1 MKHSIDSLHATP
13 NRIACWLFLL
23 TIPLFL
29 TQVASAEEP
38 EGPPLSELIP
48 DSEYR
53 ALVSFY
59 NAMGGSSWPGDH
71 NWLSDDLPWTGVS
84 IEGAEVEF
92 ADGGYTVIEQ
102 GNVTRLSVTFR
113 LPDNTGSIPASLGN
127 LKELRYLGLANH
139 QLTGRI
145 PASLGSLSKLEFL
158 GLSYNQL
165 SGEIPASL
173 GSLGRL
179 EHLGLAHNE
188 LTGEIPPSLGSLG
201 RLERLNLGFN
211 QLTGEIPDTL
221 GYLTGLDVLGLNHNQ
236 LTGRIPADFA
246 NLTGLESLRID
257 HNVLAQAVSSTRWI
271 GIRTQLEAAG
281 VDVTDDQQFGWSGE
295 VSIEGGGATV
305 IRDGTPI
312 ALSTDDHVFE
322 GDVIETVP
330 DGVVRIRYADSS
342 STTVGADS
350 SVDIAEFRHNSED
363 GSDRSIIG
371 LLRGWLRSRTGD
383 IEDVEVRTRNASIGV
398 RGTEFTV
405 EYRESNGNGSTLV
418 SVDSGSVE
426 VTDLSSGGTVS
437 VGASESWDV
446 ETALADLDDPEWKWS
461 TWFGPH
467 YSMGHWI
474 YHIEH
479 GWLSLAADVR
489 PAGFH
494 FFDQALGMW
503 GWTSEEVYP
512 WFYWYGGLNDWVF
525 YDLGGS
531 PGERLF
537 HTDADGWQTE
547 SELISA
553 EGIEYHLLTSIWGY
567 EAEQDVS
574 IFTMGF
580 EQPFAFFIDAESEQV
595 NQRPSANVF
604 ARIGVAGD
612 QSVLTS
618 EYKAYSERFTRT
630 AAFADAGLTIS
641 HPEETDGSATYDAW
655 ELALQPLGS
664 VAVESVVADVLTGTA
679 LRYSSF
685 GGGKERFEYIQT
697 FAAKKSE
704 NASIDDLVGEWGIVR
719 LEIESLPEITDD
731 GIFDPAEIL
740 YSTLSVPATIT
751 ADNGGTFSIDGV
763 EMESEIVQFHFNGLP
778 SERRR
783 FEPATIQADFPLHV
797 SPSGE
802 TFLEVQEGR
811 EGEPHQHM
819 SGFMSPDGDFMA
831 FAEGWPSIHQ
841 ARTNSVP
848 DGAGESFAAHQLFLG
863 VRLDPNPDLAGR
875 EYHLTGQSFWVS
887 RYDYEMSPA
896 GPDQT
901 GTLSFDASGETASLS
916 FGGRTVHMPARN
928 PTGDGFSVATETPH
942 ELPPVDYAVDP
953 DGRLN
958 FDLSALTTDDGT
970 DAFFSGFA
978 QEGGEVL
985 VLSFGY
991 VEDVG
996 ADGDEGQ
1003 ISLWVAT
1010 CVNCD

>member
-13 NRIACWLFLL
+13 YRIACWLFLL
-23 TIPLFL
+23 TIPLLL
-29 TQVASAEEP
+29 TQAASAEEP
-38 EGPPLSELIP
+38 EYPPLSEQIP
-48 DSEYR
+48 ASEYS
-53 ALVSFY
+53 ALVNFY
-59 NAMGGSSWPGDH
+59 NALGGSSWPAGH
-71 NWLSDDLPWTGVS
+71 NWLSDDLPWSGVS
-84 IEGAEVEF
+84 IEGVEIQRE
-92 ADGGYTVIEQ
+92 DGEYIVIQQ
-102 GNVTRLSVTFR
+102 GNVTRLDVGGS
-113 LPDNTGSIPASLGN
+113 LTGSIPASLGN
-127 LKELRYLGLANH
+127 LKELRFLGLSNH
-139 QLTGRI
+139 GLTGGI
-145 PASLGSLSKLEFL
+145 PASLGSLSNLEYL

-188 LTGEIPPSLGSLG
+188 LTGEIPASLGGLGSL
-201 RLERLNLGFN
+201 ETLNLGFN
-211 QLTGEIPDTL
+211 QLTGEIPDSL
-221 GYLTGLDVLGLNHNQ
+221 GYMTGLDRLRLSNNR
-236 LTGRIPADFA
+236 LTGRIPASFG
-246 NLTGLESLRID
+246 NLTGLEQLHLDR
-257 HNVLAQAVSSTRWI
+257 NVLAQAVSSTSWI

-281 VDVTDDQQFGWSGE
+281 VDVTDDPQFGWSGE

-312 ALSTDDHVFE
+312 TLSTDDHVFE
-322 GDVIETVP
+322 GDVIETAP
-330 DGVVRIRYADSS
+330 DGIVRIDYADGS

-350 SVDIAEFRHNSED
+350 SVEIAEFRHNSED

-371 LLRGWLRSRTGD
+371 LLRGWLRSMTGD
-383 IEDVEVRTRNASIGV
+383 IEDVEVRTRNATIGV

-405 EYRESNGNGSTLV
+405 EYVESNGNGTTLV
-418 SVDSGSVE
+418 SVDHGSVE

-437 VGASESWDV
+437 VGASESLDL

-467 YSMGHWI
+467 YSIGHWI

-479 GWLSLAADVR
+479 GWLSSAADVR

-525 YDLGGS
+525 YDIGGS

-537 HTDADGWQTE
+537 HTDTDGWQAE
-547 SELISA
+547 LELISA
-553 EGIEYHLLTSIWGY
+553 EGIEYHLLTSIWGF
-567 EAEQDVS
+567 EGEQDVS

-580 EQPFAFFIDAESEQV
+580 EQPFAFFIDSGSEQV

-612 QSVLTS
+612 QNVLTS
-618 EYKAYSERFTRT
+618 EYKGAIEGFTRT
-630 AAFADAGLTIS
+630 AVFSDGGLTIS
-641 HPEETDGSATYDAW
+641 YPEVTDDGATYDAW
-655 ELALQPLGS
+655 DLGLEPLGS
-664 VAVESVVADVLTGTA
+664 VAAESVVADALTGTA

-685 GGGKERFEYIQT
+685 GGGKERFEFIQT
-697 FAAKKSE
+697 FAARKSE

-719 LEIESLPEITDD
+719 LEIESLPESTDG

-740 YSTLSVPATIT
+740 YSSLSVPATIT
-751 ADNGGTFSIDGV
+751 ADDGGTFSIDGM
-763 EMESEIVQFHFNGLP
+763 EMESEIAQFYFDGMP

-783 FEPATIQADFPLHV
+783 FAPAPANFDFPIHV
-797 SPSGE
+797 TPSGE

-819 SGFMSPDGDFMA
+819 TGFMSPDGDFMA

-848 DGAGESFAAHQLFLG
+848 EGAGESFAAHQLFLG
-863 VRLDPNPDLAGR
+863 VRLDPNPELAGR
-875 EYHLTGQSFWVS
+875 EYQLTGQSFWVT

-901 GTLSFDASGETASLS
+901 GTLSFDSNGQTATLS
-916 FGGRTVHMPARN
+916 FGGRTVHMPVRN
-928 PTGDGFSVATETPH
+928 PTGDGFSDATETPRQ
-942 ELPPVDYAVDP
+942 LPPVDYAVDP

-958 FDLSALTTDDGT
+958 FDLSALTADDGT
-970 DAFFSGFA
+970 DALFSGFA

-991 VEDVG
+991 VEDAG
-996 ADGDEGQ
+996 GDGDEGQ
-1003 ISLWVAT
+1003 VSLWIAT